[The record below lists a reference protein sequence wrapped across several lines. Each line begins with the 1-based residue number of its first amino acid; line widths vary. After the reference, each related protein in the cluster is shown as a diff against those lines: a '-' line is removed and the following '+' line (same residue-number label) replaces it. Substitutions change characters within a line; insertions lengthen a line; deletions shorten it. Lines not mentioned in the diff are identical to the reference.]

1 MKTKSKVALSLAF
14 VLLISCFAGC
24 GASRT
29 PAPAGSATSAP
40 VNVNQEEVMNEY
52 GWVVPNE
59 TLKFSIYRGAGNR
72 DQLAEWEEQ
81 IDNFLR
87 ELFNVEITKIYSD
100 QPAAEALSL
109 MVVSNDYPDCISANR
124 TIMEEWI
131 GQGRAQDL
139 TDLLPVHAPNIAE
152 INTQSIMNIYKTDGR
167 QYILPVSTGTLNI
180 PGNSICLRWDWWE
193 EIGSP
198 KFDTMDE
205 FYDVLIDINK
215 IHTANLLNEK
225 VYALGGY
232 TNLNSVRTYVL
243 GAYGFYATNWKR
255 TGDTLTYW
263 AMADE
268 ALDPLK
274 YINRFFVDDMIDPD
288 AYIQDYETYKT
299 KLANERYITTIGG
312 WHEGEQPLEVWLKE
326 DDYVDT
332 KRMVQFYPRQSP
344 DFKLYYESS
353 AGGPGIMITDKCKNP
368 EDVLKFLN
376 YSMTDIGGHVCVWGT
391 PVDYFDRGVWTLVD
405 GSPRMLDDVRI
416 EFSEGTFDYLYR
428 VFVGYNRHWFT
439 VPMQFPNGT
448 YSYIDQNVRDIGWKK
463 VMFDNGAGTNGVHT
477 PLAMVILP
485 PEHEAT
491 TISEQI
497 TDVLNSELIKIYQAP
512 NGGELVSRWDD
523 LKARLTGIGI
533 DKYQA
538 YFNEQF
544 TKNLSILN
552 N

>member
-1 MKTKSKVALSLAF
+1 MSIKSKVAILLALMMA
-14 VLLISCFAGC
+14 VSCFTGC
-24 GASRT
+24 GTSRPT
-29 PAPAGSATSAP
+29 TAPNESTSVPTNA
-40 VNVNQEEVMNEY
+40 NNEEVMNEY
-52 GWVVPNE
+52 GWIVPNE

-81 IDNFLR
+81 IDNFFR
-87 ELFNVEITKIYSD
+87 ELFNIEITKIYSD

-109 MVVSNDYPDCISANR
+109 MVVSNDYPDCISTNR

-131 GQGRAQDL
+131 SQGRAQDL
-139 TDLLPVHAPNIAE
+139 TDLLPVHAPNITE
-152 INTQSIMNIYKTDGR
+152 VITQSIMNIYKTDGR
-167 QYILPVSTGTLNI
+167 QYILPSGTGTFNY
-180 PGNSICLRWDWWE
+180 PSTSICLRWDWWE

-205 FYDVLIDINK
+205 FYEVIKNINAV
-215 IHTANLLNEK
+215 HTTNALGEK
-225 VYALGGY
+225 VYAAGG
-232 TNLNSVRTYVL
+232 NNNIASFRNYVL
-243 GAYGFYATNWKR
+243 NAFGFYAINWKR

-263 AMADE
+263 AMTDE
-268 ALDPLK
+268 ALDVLQ
-274 YINRFFVDDMIDPD
+274 YINRFFIDDMIDPD
-288 AYIQDYETYKT
+288 AYIQDWETYKT
-299 KLANERYITTIGG
+299 KLANERYVATIGG

-326 DDYVDT
+326 EDYVDT

-344 DFKLYYESS
+344 DYKLTYESS
-353 AGGPGIMITDKCKNP
+353 AGNPGLLITDKCKNP

-391 PVDYFDRGVWTLVD
+391 PVDYFDRGVWTLVN
-405 GSPRMLDDVRI
+405 GSPRMLDDVRT
-416 EFSEGTFDYLYR
+416 EFAEGTFDYLYR

-439 VPMQFPNGT
+439 VPMQLLNGN
-448 YSYIDQNVRDIGWKK
+448 YSYIDSNVRDIGWKK
-463 VMFDNGAGTNGVHT
+463 IMFDNSVGSVGDHT
-477 PLAMVILP
+477 PLAMIMLP

-491 TISEQI
+491 TIAEQI